1 MFVVLDID
9 ECGASSPVC
18 DINANCS
25 NTRGSYI
32 CTCKSGYTGDGKM
45 CQGIMNVVLPCDNN
59 GDGRFPGTCD
69 DQQKSLIYRIQPV
82 YIPAVHDII
91 CLGLYLR
98 ENYERSM
105 SNVEKFWP
113 GSPLR
118 KFRLFSKGIEQGW
131 IFSLLLFHFIL
142 FARSLR

>member
-45 CQGIMNVVLPCDNN
+45 CQGRMKVDLPCDNN
-59 GDGRFPGTCD
+59 EESRFPGTCND
-69 DQQKSLIYRIQPV
+69 HHKSVIHLMQSV
-82 YIPAVHDII
+82 YIRAVQEIMPRVI
-91 CLGLYLR
+91 
-98 ENYERSM
+98 
-105 SNVEKFWP
+105 
-113 GSPLR
+113 
-118 KFRLFSKGIEQGW
+118 
-131 IFSLLLFHFIL
+131 LLLLEIFWVNVCIQIL
-142 FARSLR
+142 

>member
-45 CQGIMNVVLPCDNN
+45 CQGRMKVDLPCDNN
-59 GDGRFPGTCD
+59 EESRFPGTCN
-69 DQQKSLIYRIQPV
+69 DQQKSVIHLMQSV
-82 YIPAVHDII
+82 YIRAVQEIMPSVI
-91 CLGLYLR
+91 RNFLGKCVYTNSLIGLALRIKTFEVCYLTAK
-98 ENYERSM
+98 
-105 SNVEKFWP
+105 SNAV
-113 GSPLR
+113 
-118 KFRLFSKGIEQGW
+118 
-131 IFSLLLFHFIL
+131 
-142 FARSLR
+142 AT